1 MKWNLKREIFPFVI
15 IAIYGI
21 LTICFYPT
29 LPENVPSH
37 FNKDGLADRYSS
49 KLLIIL
55 AYLGL
60 ALVLYLILTFIPF
73 IDPFWKKIQ
82 KKYNLFLLFR
92 DFILLFF
99 LFFYLLILLSAKE
112 GKLPKNA
119 LGVGFGLLFILI
131 GNYLPKLPRNFF
143 FGIRVPWTLASEIVW
158 RKTHILSGWAFVI
171 GGILV
176 TIFSL
181 LKINLAFSFLVIL
194 VPLFLF
200 SGLIYPL
207 LLYKKLQKEGRI
219 KAPEL

>member
-181 LKINLAFSFLVIL
+181 LKINLALSFLVTL

-200 SGLIYPL
+200 SGFIYPL
-207 LLYKKLQKEGRI
+207 LLYKRLQKEERI